1 MKIHLKDPVRF
12 EELLIR
18 KGYSKRSFAEA
29 ANIGQVTALQIANGD
44 RNPSPRIAKRIT
56 DALEVEFD
64 DIFEIVK
71 PAQERMGKQSIAK

>member
-1 MKIHLKDPVRF
+1 MKIRLKDQGYF

-18 KGYSKRSFAEA
+18 KGHSKRSFAEA

-56 DALEVEFD
+56 EALEVEFD
-64 DIFEIVK
+64 EIFVIEK
-71 PAQERMGKQSIAK
+71 PACSKA

>member
-1 MKIHLKDPVRF
+1 MKILLKDLDSF

-18 KGYSKRSFAEA
+18 KGHSKRSFAEA
-29 ANIGQVTALQIANGD
+29 AKIGQVTALQIANGN

-64 DIFEIVK
+64 DIFEIEK
-71 PAQERMGKQSIAK
+71 PTCSKA